1 MACSTGLVMH
11 IDNDLDVARRRELE
25 DTIRLTQGVSSA
37 QFNERRPHL
46 MVVEY
51 DPQLIS
57 YHQIMREV
65 ACRNL
70 HAERVG

>member
-1 MACSTGLVMH
+1 MARSTGLVMH
-11 IDNDLDVARRRELE
+11 IANELDMASRRELE
-25 DTIRLTQGVSSA
+25 DTIRLNQGVSSA
-37 QFNERRPHL
+37 QFNDRRPHL

-51 DPQLIS
+51 DPEQIS
-57 YHQIMREV
+57 YHQILHEV